1 MKDDLLPH
9 IRHAYSMAE
18 AQRYAD
24 FADEKRCLD
33 EVVSIGK
40 EVLEHVPPCAGA
52 CAIMSALWTALVRDR
67 LDLPV
72 YCVAGDLLADGR
84 LVFGHGASST
94 EFAVAFGESNL
105 DWDGH
110 CWLVL
115 GEYIGDLSVFRTAY
129 AATSPRPLRDLVL
142 SRFGL
147 GRGLWL
153 ATEAVSVANGL
164 SYKPRYVLTNQQLDG
179 LVLGGRA
186 LFDSGGAV

>member
-9 IRHAYSMAE
+9 IRHAYSTDE

-24 FADEKRCLD
+24 FTDEKKCLD
-33 EVVSIGK
+33 EVISIGK

-67 LDLPV
+67 LGLPV

-105 DWDGH
+105 NWDGH

-115 GEYIGDLSVFRTAY
+115 GE
-129 AATSPRPLRDLVL
+129 
-142 SRFGL
+142 
-147 GRGLWL
+147 
-153 ATEAVSVANGL
+153 
-164 SYKPRYVLTNQQLDG
+164 
-179 LVLGGRA
+179 
-186 LFDSGGAV
+186 